1 MRFRAHP
8 EKCEAVF
15 GQDAR
20 LNSSNTTFRAGV
32 DLNNWSGPARRLFAA
47 CTTGFARKADF
58 ESLSEKAGRFCGD
71 ERGNFAMITAILL
84 VPLLLAGMVA
94 IDATNLMRA
103 RNNVQAA
110 LDAAALAVG
119 KRFSTGASEADM
131 KDYGGKVFN
140 VNLTALSA
148 DRVTFAVQFP
158 QTSNDNQQIE
168 ATANFIYP
176 SLFGSIAAQLTNS
189 ANDWD
194 NKQYTLSSFV
204 RLKNTVEVA
213 LVLDNS
219 ASMTTTGAGSNK
231 QRMQLLKDAATQLV
245 DTMAAQSA
253 LITRVEK
260 PVQFSLVP
268 FAGSVNVGPQ
278 YANAAWMDTLGLSPV
293 HYENFNLPTSAVPLT
308 VSTNQNIILKDGKPY
323 KSGTGWGTEN
333 GELITRFSLYKGLKI
348 YTSSSKTSTK
358 TYTASWK
365 GCVEMRPGQFAI
377 DDTTPTTA
385 NPATL
390 FVPMFA
396 PDEVNKS
403 SLYNSTIKNGYPYT
417 AILNHWWPDNDAIST
432 TSGTARQ
439 RDMTKYFLPA
449 PYNFSPSS
457 GMSPDY
463 SCTTQAITPL
473 TDVSTTAGKT
483 LIQNAIKS
491 MVALGGTNVPQGLV
505 WGWHTVSSGAPF
517 SEGRSETERGNDKV
531 VIVLTDGA
539 NTYYS
544 LKDWGYTDYASLVSY
559 YSSYGYT
566 GQVTPG
572 YNKTRIFQNTTSAN
586 SSTNTNANYT
596 VAMNEQFAKL
606 CDNAKA
612 ANIILMTVALDL
624 DETLGNAADKQA
636 TKSQIDV
643 LKTCSSDSRVRLD
656 GGKPAKLFWNTT
668 GGNLSETFRQIGDE
682 LSNLRIS
689 G

>member
-1 MRFRAHP
+1 M
-8 EKCEAVF
+8 
-15 GQDAR
+15 
-20 LNSSNTTFRAGV
+20 TGV
-32 DLNNWSGPARRLFAA
+32 
-47 CTTGFARKADF
+47 ARKANF
-58 ESLSEKAGRFCGD
+58 GSLSERTNRFRSD
-71 ERGNFAMITAILL
+71 ERGNFAMMTAILL

-94 IDATNLMRA
+94 MDATNLMRT

-131 KDYGGKVFN
+131 QDYGSKVFN

-148 DRVTFAVQFP
+148 DRVAFAIKFP

-168 ATANFIYP
+168 ATANFQYP
-176 SLFGSIAAQLTNS
+176 SLFGSIVAQLTNS
-189 ANDWD
+189 ADEWD
-194 NKQYTLSSFV
+194 NKQYAMSSYV
-204 RLKNTVEVA
+204 KLKNTVEVA

-219 ASMTTTGAGSNK
+219 GSMSDNGAGSNK
-231 QRMQLLKDAATQLV
+231 QRLQLLKDAATQLV
-245 DTMAAQSA
+245 DTMAAQST

-260 PVQFSLVP
+260 PVQFSVVP
-268 FAGSVNVGPQ
+268 FAGSVNVGTQ

-293 HYENFNLPTSAVPLT
+293 HYENFNLPTSAASLT
-308 VSTNQNIILKDGKPY
+308 VGTNQSIILKDGKPY

-333 GELITRFSLYKGLKI
+333 GELITRFSFYKGLKI

-365 GCVEMRPGQFAI
+365 GCVEMRPGQYAI
-377 DDTTPTTA
+377 DDTTPTTS

-396 PDEVNKS
+396 PDEVNAS
-403 SLYNSTIKNGYPYT
+403 YLYNSSYTSKNGYTYT
-417 AILNHWWPDNDAIST
+417 SKLNHWWPDNDAIST

-439 RDMTKYFLPA
+439 RDMTKYFIPA

-473 TDVSTTAGKT
+473 TDVSTTTGKT

-517 SEGRSETERGNDKV
+517 SEGRSETEKGNDKV

-544 LKDWGYTDYASLVSY
+544 LKDWNYTDYASLVSY

-572 YNKTRIFQNTTSAN
+572 YSKTRIFQNTTSAN

-624 DETLGNAADKQA
+624 DETTGTAAEKQA
-636 TKSQIDV
+636 TKSQIDA
-643 LKTCSSDSRVRLD
+643 LKACSSDSRVRLD

-668 GGNLSETFRQIGDE
+668 GGELSETFRQIGDE